1 MNLNDEN
8 FTPRAEVLEA
18 EYKAYKNKQKRQ
30 QGEQLD
36 IFGVAS

>member
-1 MNLNDEN
+1 MPRSLIEYEEMYEAYEN
-8 FTPRAEVLEA
+8 E
-18 EYKAYKNKQKRQ
+18 QKRQ